1 MKYIFEIE
9 ILQIEMNYAINEI
22 LYFSDYKLFNITIII
37 FPYCNEFQLFIRF
50 NDLFY
55 PLFNRCRTSQTELYN
70 IIFPF
75 INLQREDGTS
85 EMELK

>member
-1 MKYIFEIE
+1 MRLMK
-9 ILQIEMNYAINEI
+9 
-22 LYFSDYKLFNITIII
+22 FSDYKLFNITIII

-70 IIFPF
+70 NIFLF
-75 INLQREDGTS
+75 INLQREDITL